1 MLPAMEL
8 RQTLH
13 IVGGSSRSRAEQA
26 HLGFGLGHHCEIYAD
41 TAELVVRPPD
51 EGIVFVYDDPEA
63 GGVVQAMRMLA
74 GEGRWLP
81 VVGTSFEPRP
91 ARVVEA
97 IKAGALDYLRLPLR
111 AGRLAETIARI
122 LTEADAYGDARRKM
136 VEARNRLA
144 ALSPREREVLDWLAE
159 GCSNKMIARELAIS
173 PRTVEI
179 HRANMM
185 SKLGAEHPSQAVR
198 LRMEAHL
205 DGGEA
210 VNTGTPVAHDA
221 LRFAQRQ

>member
-1 MLPAMEL
+1 MEL

-26 HLGFGLGHHCEIYAD
+26 HLCFGLGHHCEIYAD
-41 TAELVVRPPD
+41 TGELVAHPPD
-51 EGIVFVYDDPEA
+51 RGIVLAFDDCEA
-63 GGVVQAMRMLA
+63 GGVACVLRSLA
-74 GEGRWLP
+74 AQGRWVP
-81 VVGTSFEPRP
+81 VVGTAYEPSP
-91 ARVVEA
+91 ARVVDA

-111 AGRLAETIARI
+111 EDRLVSAIERIGVEAGAYAE
-122 LTEADAYGDARRKM
+122 ARRKM
-136 VEARNRLA
+136 VEARNRIA

-198 LRMEAHL
+198 LRLEAHL
-205 DGGEA
+205 D
-210 VNTGTPVAHDA
+210 TGPRLATG
-221 LRFAQRQ
+221 